1 MKFKTKIFLAPM
13 AEVNDPAF
21 RILCSNYGA
30 GLTYTEMLSCA
41 ALIRGNENTLKLFDI
56 QKCEKPIAVQLF
68 GTKIDEIKKAVKVVQ
83 DKVDIIDFN
92 MGCPMSKIVDAGA
105 GSALLKDPE
114 KVREIVRALV
124 KTSKK
129 PVSIKIRS
137 GWNKKTINAVEIAK
151 IIEEEG
157 ASMLTLHARTRS
169 QVRSGESDWDLI
181 RQVKEAVKIPV
192 VGNGDIS
199 CPEDIERMFEESGC
213 DYVMIGREAIKNP
226 YIFKQYSDY
235 LKNGKYDEP
244 DKLEIVS
251 EYLKLAKKYGT
262 KFSYVKKHIV
272 KFTKGLKNSARLRE
286 EINKTKKIEEIKK
299 IEI

>member
-1 MKFKTKIFLAPM
+1 M
-13 AEVNDPAF
+13 AEINDSAF

-30 GLTYTEMLSCA
+30 GLTYTEMISCA
-41 ALIRGNENTLKLFDI
+41 ALIRGNANTLKLFDI
-56 QKCEKPIAVQLF
+56 QKCEKPIAIQLF

-114 KVREIVRALV
+114 KVREIVRTLV
-124 KTSKK
+124 KNSKK

-137 GWNKKTINAVEIAK
+137 GWDKNNINAVEIAK

-157 ASMLTLHARTRS
+157 ASMITIHARTRS
-169 QVRSGESDWDLI
+169 QVRSGDSDWDLI
-181 RQVKEAVKIPV
+181 KKVKDAVNIPV
-192 VGNGDIS
+192 IGNGDIS
-199 CPEDIERMFEESGC
+199 SPKDVDRMITESGC

-226 YIFKQYSDY
+226 YIFRQCVDY
-235 LKNGKYDEP
+235 FKKGSYDESN
-244 DKLEIVS
+244 KVEIVS
-251 EYLKLAKKYGT
+251 EYLKLAKKYDI
-262 KFSYVKKHIV
+262 KFSYIKNHVV
-272 KFTKGLKNSARLRE
+272 QFTKVLKNSARLRE